1 MRRGEERDERFRAA
15 QARHFT
21 VADPAQFDW
30 QVAGPGFAPLER
42 ALLAPVAAEF
52 ATPYLEVGCGEGANF
67 VHVGGEGL
75 RAGVD
80 RFPAKLAFARSRLP
94 GVGFVAADAA
104 ALPFA
109 TARVR
114 CVLIRD
120 LLHHVIAPERVLT
133 EAVRVLV
140 PGGRLFVIE
149 PNGANPLV
157 AVQGRLVRAE
167 AGLRTSRRQ
176 ALGTYLAA
184 QPLVDVRL
192 ELHHP
197 LPLRR
202 LVLHHRFGLPALGR
216 VALVARGL
224 DALER
229 VAAAVVPRS
238 RWAYFVFSARRAG
251 AA

>member
-1 MRRGEERDERFRAA
+1 MARGEERDERFRAT
-15 QARHFT
+15 QARHFEA
-21 VADPAQFDW
+21 ADAAHFEW

-42 ALLAPVAAEF
+42 GLLAPVAAAF

-67 VHVGGEGL
+67 VHVGGAGL

-109 TARVR
+109 TARIRV
-114 CVLIRD
+114 VLIRD
-120 LLHHVIAPERVLT
+120 LLHHVTAPEAVLA

-157 AVQGRLVRAE
+157 AVQSSLVRAE
-167 AGLRTSRRQ
+167 AGLRASRRE
-176 ALGTYLAA
+176 ALEACLAT
-184 QPLVDVRL
+184 QPLTDVRL
-192 ELHHP
+192 DMQHA
-197 LPLRR
+197 LPIRR
-202 LVLHHRFGLPALGR
+202 LVLHHRFGLPGLGR
-216 VALVARGL
+216 VALVARAL

-229 VAAAVVPRS
+229 ALAAAVPRS
-238 RWAYFVFSARRAG
+238 RWSYFVFSARRA
-251 AA
+251 A